1 MRQIIHHH
9 IGVRAQ
15 GMILTAGIW
24 TLIGVGAV
32 IAPATDLPGAW
43 HLLLPPWVRVVL
55 WCAPAMLA
63 LATAASERWS
73 PYGLAALV
81 VPPTIWLCSLL
92 TAWVLD
98 VWPGPPPGDPVGWYR
113 AGFYGAMIALVVLL
127 SHIPANVREPL
138 SGHPR

>member
-1 MRQIIHHH
+1 MS
-9 IGVRAQ
+9 
-15 GMILTAGIW
+15 
-24 TLIGVGAV
+24 AV

-43 HLLLPPWVRVVL
+43 HLLLPPWVRVAL

-92 TAWVLD
+92 TAWVL
-98 VWPGPPPGDPVGWYR
+98 GDPVGWYR

-138 SGHPR
+138 SGRPR